1 MNIKLIIGL
10 VICFIIS
17 MLIVL
22 LFNMHKRINCYEKRL
37 LEINKHLKDLVQST
51 SSLNNSN
58 TKNDSL
64 ASSVAID
71 AAKKLSNTIANNF
84 SENKIIVSEDDTSS
98 YSDDRFDDDDD
109 DDDDEDDDDD
119 DHDDDAN
126 DANDGDDN
134 NSSINSNSD
143 NVSDNDDNNSD
154 KNNTNNHDTSANNN
168 NKNTKKTNSF
178 KTLSYD
184 INSIIPSSNNTLFKL
199 DQLPSSKSSSISSVS
214 INNSDLVEDNDN
226 LSTTTNNKDTKDT
239 NLIIDILGNDLEVP
253 VKTMHI
259 IKLSNTTSE
268 LGENTKIVIDDLN
281 DMKKNQLVD
290 LCKNNN
296 LLFNG
301 TKLELIK
308 RLIEFIQPSSNN

>member
-71 AAKKLSNTIANNF
+71 AAKKLSNTLANNI

-109 DDDDEDDDDD
+109 DDDDDDNDYDDDDEY
-119 DHDDDAN
+119 
-126 DANDGDDN
+126 
-134 NSSINSNSD
+134 SIDSNSD
-143 NVSDNDDNNSD
+143 NNDNNRSIDIDSD
-154 KNNTNNHDTSANNN
+154 KDKDDTSANSN
-168 NKNTKKTNSF
+168 NKNIQKSNTF

-214 INNSDLVEDNDN
+214 INNSDLVEDNNN
-226 LSTTTNNKDTKDT
+226 LSTTINTKDTKDT
-239 NLIIDILGNDLEVP
+239 NLIIDILGNDLEIP

-259 IKLSNTTSE
+259 IKLSNTSSE

-296 LLFNG
+296 LPLNG
-301 TKLELIK
+301 TKFELIK
-308 RLIEFIQPSSNN
+308 RLIEFIQSSSNN